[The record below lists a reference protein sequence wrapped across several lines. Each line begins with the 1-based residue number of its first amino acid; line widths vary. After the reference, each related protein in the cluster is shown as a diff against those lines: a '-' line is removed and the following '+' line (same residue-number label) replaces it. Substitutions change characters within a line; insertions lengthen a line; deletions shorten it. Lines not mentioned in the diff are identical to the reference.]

1 MKKLVVYVSTYFS
14 FHESRIPNF
23 YKCFTK
29 QISLFVYML
38 LFLHQNNFIGFKTWN
53 LFFVKACLEQ
63 LFYPN
68 LFLREQNKKQWL
80 QNIKSFQFIQADKRR
95 QDEKTAR
102 DTENT
107 ARRAT
112 VNQMHDKAQVRPF

>member
-1 MKKLVVYVSTYFS
+1 
-14 FHESRIPNF
+14 
-23 YKCFTK
+23 
-29 QISLFVYML
+29 ML
-38 LFLHQNNFIGFKTWN
+38 LFLHQNNFMGFKTWN
-53 LFFVKACLEQ
+53 LFFV